1 MKHSKRRISAGE
13 MLMDVTKYLLTIGFI
28 GGILTEKID
37 IVSGIFIVIGAI
49 ILFLIAF
56 FTIPPEEKED

>member
-1 MKHSKRRISAGE
+1 MKHQKRRISAGQ

-28 GGILTEKID
+28 GGILTDKLNIITGIS
-37 IVSGIFIVIGAI
+37 IVVGAI

-56 FTIPPEEKED
+56 FTIPPEREE